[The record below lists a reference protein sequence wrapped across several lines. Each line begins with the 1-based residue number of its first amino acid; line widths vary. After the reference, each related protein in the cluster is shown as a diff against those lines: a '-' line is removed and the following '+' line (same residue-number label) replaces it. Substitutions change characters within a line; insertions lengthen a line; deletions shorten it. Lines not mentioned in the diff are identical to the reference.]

1 MTCLNITQFAL
12 ASANYVYGYCMSHEL
27 EGQVDL
33 GVFVFKCVL
42 QRRRHAIVSRTGLS
56 VCPCNVFNGASTH
69 SASLVRMMLIT
80 AYSTLPHCP
89 AAPPPAPISTHTYTC
104 VDTHTFTYKAMHTK
118 HKEDCKSKQ
127 ATCKCDH
134 KQIRS
139 ESTGNG
145 RAFINTHVG

>member
-1 MTCLNITQFAL
+1 MTYLNITQSVL

-56 VCPCNVFNGASTH
+56 VCPCNVFNGAPTH

-80 AYSTLPHCP
+80 AYSTLP
-89 AAPPPAPISTHTYTC
+89 PPAPRPHLYTHLYMC
-104 VDTHTFTYKAMHTK
+104 RHTQIHIQSDAHKA
-118 HKEDCKSKQ
+118 
-127 ATCKCDH
+127 
-134 KQIRS
+134 
-139 ESTGNG
+139 
-145 RAFINTHVG
+145 

>member
-1 MTCLNITQFAL
+1 MTCLNITQFVL

-56 VCPCNVFNGASTH
+56 VCPCNVFNGAPTH

-80 AYSTLPHCP
+80 AYSTLPP
-89 AAPPPAPISTHTYTC
+89 PRAPPSSLHTPI
-104 VDTHTFTYKAMHTK
+104 
-118 HKEDCKSKQ
+118 
-127 ATCKCDH
+127 
-134 KQIRS
+134 
-139 ESTGNG
+139 
-145 RAFINTHVG
+145 HV

>member
-89 AAPPPAPISTHTYTC
+89 AAPAPISTHTYTC

-127 ATCKCDH
+127 ATCKCNH

>member
-89 AAPPPAPISTHTYTC
+89 AAPPRPHLYTHLYMC
-104 VDTHTFTYKAMHTK
+104 RHTHIHIQSDAHKA
-118 HKEDCKSKQ
+118 
-127 ATCKCDH
+127 
-134 KQIRS
+134 
-139 ESTGNG
+139 
-145 RAFINTHVG
+145 